1 MSQLTL
7 SKQAPR
13 ALVYAALAAS
23 MACAPIAARAASAT
37 ANSTVTILAP
47 VTITKTADLV
57 FGTVAPAAT
66 AGTVTMSP
74 ADARSATGA
83 VDLSQTVAGNAA
95 KFNMTGNANST
106 FSITL
111 PSSTSLTGPGAAMT
125 LNAFTST
132 PSATGTFNSSGSA
145 TLAVGGTLAIG
156 ANQVAGSYTGSF
168 SVTVDYN

>member
-7 SKQAPR
+7 SKQAPH

-23 MACAPIAARAASAT
+23 MVCTPITARAASAT

-57 FGTVAPAAT
+57 FGTVSAGTT
-66 AGTVTMSP
+66 AGTVVMST
-74 ADARSATGA
+74 AGARSATGGA
-83 VDLSQTVAGNAA
+83 ALSSTATGGTA
-95 KFNMTGNANST
+95 KFNLTGNSNST

-111 PSSTSLTGPGAAMT
+111 PSSTSLTGPGTAMT

-132 PSATGTFNSSGSA
+132 PSSTGTFNGSGSA
-145 TLAVGGTLAIG
+145 TLAVGGTLSIG
-156 ANQVAGSYTGSF
+156 ANQTAGSYTGSF